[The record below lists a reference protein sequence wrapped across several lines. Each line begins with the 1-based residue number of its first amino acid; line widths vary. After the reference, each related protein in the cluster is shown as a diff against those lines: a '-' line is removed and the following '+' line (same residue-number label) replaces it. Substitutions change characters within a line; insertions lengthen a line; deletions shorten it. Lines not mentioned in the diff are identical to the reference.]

1 MAVRLREREELLRLS
16 ANRDSMTG
24 LRNTT
29 SYTAWVSQFDKEIEN
44 NGFDFGVVMLDLN
57 NLKETNDTY
66 GHEVGDELIKTS
78 AGIISE
84 VFKRSPV
91 FRIGGDEFLVVLQ
104 NKDFENREELFEL
117 LDSRCRSTFVSENAQ
132 IPIGIAMGFARF
144 EPGRDL
150 RFADVFK
157 RADNAM
163 YENKRNA
170 KS

>member
-1 MAVRLREREELLRLS
+1 
-16 ANRDSMTG
+16 
-24 LRNTT
+24 
-29 SYTAWVSQFDKEIEN
+29 
-44 NGFDFGVVMLDLN
+44 MLDLN